1 MTTPV
6 SIKIACGKYDAEI
19 TLTQDDD
26 NVLDISL
33 QTGDVGENDESYA
46 VTNVAVLILRGL
58 GISQEEVSQKFG
70 ALH

>member
-26 NVLDISL
+26 NVLDINL

-46 VTNVAVLILRGL
+46 VTNVVILILRGL
-58 GISQEEVSQKFG
+58 GISQEEISRRLG
-70 ALH
+70 TLN

>member
-19 TLTQDDD
+19 TLIQDDD

-46 VTNVAVLILRGL
+46 VTNVAILILRGL
-58 GISQEEVSQKFG
+58 GISQEEVSRKFG